1 MNKILT
7 ISAFLLAGLLSAQ
20 AKDYKL
26 SSPSGNLSIVV
37 SEGKTLS
44 WSVSCDGRTLLEP
57 SEIALEIKGKGVL
70 GPGAKARKLSRRTV
84 D

>member
-57 SEIALEIKGKGVL
+57 SEIALEI
-70 GPGAKARKLSRRTV
+70 
-84 D
+84 

>member
-20 AKDYKL
+20 AKEYKL

-37 SEGKTLS
+37 SEGKTRS
-44 WSVSCDGRTLLEP
+44 WSVS
-57 SEIALEIKGKGVL
+57 
-70 GPGAKARKLSRRTV
+70 
-84 D
+84 